1 MKLYMKHTFMAAA
14 ALALLISG
22 CGTNTNSDSS
32 ATSHPSPSVSSEPS
46 VQPSSGK
53 KLKVAATFYPMV
65 EFSKRVAGD
74 HAEVIGLIPT
84 GVEPHDWEPSAK
96 DIIQLKEADVFVYN
110 GIVEE
115 WAEDALQGA
124 ANDKRVVV
132 EATHGMELMEGEA
145 EEEHE
150 HADEHEDDHAE
161 DHKEGHDHH
170 HAIDPH
176 VWLSPVMAQK
186 QVKVIEEAF
195 SKADPAHKE
204 DYAKNAE
211 AYITQLKELDQA
223 YKTGLKDTKRKEFV
237 TQHAAF
243 AYLAKEY
250 GLTQVPIAG
259 LSPEQEPSPD
269 KMADIIQFA
278 KEKQVKTIFF
288 ETLVDPKVAQTIA
301 KELGAKTDVLNP
313 LEGLTDEDR
322 KNNQD
327 YIAIMKKNLAALQKA
342 LNE

>member
-32 ATSHPSPSVSSEPS
+32 TASHPSPSVSSEPS

-65 EFSKRVAGD
+65 EFSKQVSGD
-74 HAEVIGLIPT
+74 HAEVTGLIPT

-115 WAEDALQGA
+115 WVEDALKGA
-124 ANDKRVVV
+124 ANDKRIVV
-132 EATHGMELMEGEA
+132 EATHGMELMEGED

-161 DHKEGHDHH
+161 DHEEGHDHH

-176 VWLSPVMAQK
+176 VWLSPVLAQK
-186 QVKVIEEAF
+186 QVKIIEEAF

-223 YKTGLKDTKRKEFV
+223 YKTGLRDVKRKEFV

-269 KMADIIQFA
+269 KMADIIKFS